1 MGPNVVTQQQDS
13 KADIYL
19 SGYDDDSYEGELSS
33 TAIIMAKNSSG
44 NMNSTE

>member
-33 TAIIMAKNSSG
+33 TANIMAKNSSG